1 MQPIVAKICI
11 NVKLI
16 FLPAP
21 GDYYIF
27 YMMTFYGSKNDW
39 RKII

>member
-1 MQPIVAKICI
+1 MQPIVAKIYI

-27 YMMTFYGSKNDW
+27 YMMTL
-39 RKII
+39 

>member
-16 FLPAP
+16 FLLAP

-27 YMMTFYGSKNDW
+27 YMMTFYGSK
-39 RKII
+39 K